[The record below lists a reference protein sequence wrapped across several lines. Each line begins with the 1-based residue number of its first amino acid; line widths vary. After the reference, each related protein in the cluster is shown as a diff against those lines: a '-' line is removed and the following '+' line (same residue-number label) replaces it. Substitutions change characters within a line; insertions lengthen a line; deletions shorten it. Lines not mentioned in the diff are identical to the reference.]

1 MSMKNEGAG
10 NGVDC
15 RLTIGGVTIDFRLDG
30 PLVAMAP
37 AAEKTAKRP
46 SRKGAK

>member
-1 MSMKNEGAG
+1 MNTNGAG
-10 NGVDC
+10 TGVDC
-15 RLTIGGVTIDFRLDG
+15 RLTINGVTIDFRLAG

-37 AAEKTAKRP
+37 AVEKTAKRP